1 MPTTELFD
9 TTAIQAGARLRYWKD
24 LVRTAFDN
32 MEIEPASQRFCAR
45 MQRRGFGS
53 MHLTTVESTPVAIDS
68 RRSSKY
74 DGIYLMRNEHG
85 SCDVSQHGRQARLQA
100 GELVVLR
107 ARDPYRIEC
116 SRDHRTRVLYLPGT
130 DLADQLAAQSATAYR
145 GEQFQ
150 LLGNFIAHLDHLGA
164 GQHVSTLLTTACA
177 LLALTWPAAAGTH
190 SGRSTALTWQAR
202 LRQHVHQHLADPGLG
217 AQSIARHFGIT
228 PRYVQLLFAAAHTS
242 LGAYVLEQRLQ
253 WVAERLRDPV
263 AAPIG
268 EIALEAGFSDVSHFC
283 RCFRKRFG
291 SSARAYRNG
300 ANAG

>member
-9 TTAIQAGARLRYWKD
+9 TTAIHAGARLRYWQD

-32 MEIEPASQRFCAR
+32 MEIEPASQRFSAR
-45 MQRRGFGS
+45 MHRRGFGS
-53 MHLTTVESTPVAIDS
+53 VHLTTVESTPVAIDS

-85 SCDVSQHGRQARLQA
+85 SCEVYQHGRQARLQA
-100 GELVVLR
+100 GELVVLC

-116 SRDHRTRVLYLPGT
+116 SRDHRTRVLYLPGS
-130 DLADQLAAQSATAYR
+130 DLADQLAAQIAIAHR

-150 LLGNFIAHLDHLGA
+150 LLGNFIAHLDHLG
-164 GQHVSTLLTTACA
+164 GEQHGPTLLTTASA
-177 LLALTWPAAAGTH
+177 LLALTWPAAADTH
-190 SGRSTALTWQAR
+190 SGRSTAPAWRAR
-202 LRQHVHQHLADPGLG
+202 LRQHVHQHLSEPGLG
-217 AQSIARHFGIT
+217 AQSIANHFGIT
-228 PRYVQLLFAAAHTS
+228 PRYVQLLFAAERTS

-253 WVAERLRDPV
+253 RVAERLRDPV
-263 AAPIG
+263 AGPIG

-291 SSARAYRNG
+291 CSARAYRDG
-300 ANAG
+300 TRDG

>member
-68 RRSSKY
+68 RRSSNY
-74 DGIYLMRNEHG
+74 DGVYLMRNEHG
-85 SCDVSQHGRQARLQA
+85 SCDVYQHGRQARLQA

-190 SGRSTALTWQAR
+190 SGRSTALAWQAR
-202 LRQHVHQHLADPGLG
+202 LRQHVHQHLADPRLG

-283 RCFRKRFG
+283 RCFR